1 MYFYRKPITE
11 VQKLTLDAETMLES
25 WKTNYMETRQ
35 KIEDSGK
42 GERWEFDR
50 KRLFAASDYMAT
62 VCKDLYEVATV
73 SKI

>member
-1 MYFYRKPITE
+1 
-11 VQKLTLDAETMLES
+11 MLET
-25 WKTNYMETRQ
+25 WKSTYMETRQ

-73 SKI
+73 IKYWEHILVIYLIKHLNYCKY